1 MIFGEVLNSAEEGYD
16 ALADLESFQNIGLPH
31 NLRVQLGLLRM
42 QGKERPAES
51 GLSESL
57 IWRKQLILEQI
68 FGTEK
73 PCTVISWSLIE
84 PQLTHKAIYSW
95 IYFSNCT

>member
-73 PCTVISWSLIE
+73 PCTEISRSLIE